1 MKTPSLSSH
10 FTESQ
15 DAQVIGPHFTGTNEI
30 TNPFLDA
37 DNRYPTGAS
46 YIGTSGT
53 SMPSGWTMFNPMYL
67 DASASNFTVHCP
79 TNFMENHKPFK
90 DSEFNAPIQKRVLK
104 LYGGGSSFQSRN
116 EDPDKTYPNA
126 PVTSNVADGTTVD
139 GTTTWGST
147 SLWARTDFGQRSITV
162 PDSATTATMKVY
174 VRVPKDD
181 KFRALNFGG
190 GYLFSTKFN
199 SSTQQTDGT
208 VSYFA
213 VKNSAHSLTL
223 EDNPTAGTASHYN
236 WSGFSHSGIDQF
248 VIRWID
254 NPTISG
260 VYHNSEDL
268 EQFEPITITMTLP
281 SGTGRNIGFALYFA
295 ENHSYMPL
303 TPPDPNPPS
312 GSIEFY
318 QPHLSFS

>member
-15 DAQVIGPHFTGTNEI
+15 DAQVIGPNFTGTNEI

-37 DNRYPTGAS
+37 DNAYPTGNGYIAS
-46 YIGTSGT
+46 TAG
-53 SMPSGWTMFNPMYL
+53 MPSGWVIYNPMYL
-67 DASASNFTVHCP
+67 DASTSNYTVHSP
-79 TNFMENHKPFK
+79 TLFLENHKPFK
-90 DSEFNAPIQKRVLK
+90 DTELSAPIQKRVLK
-104 LYGGGSSFQSRN
+104 LYGGGTSFQSRN
-116 EDPDKTYPNA
+116 QDTDRDYPNP
-126 PVTSNVADGTTVD
+126 PVACNVSDGTTINYLTPSGRPDV
-139 GTTTWGST
+139 WV
-147 SLWARTDFGQRSITV
+147 RTDFGQRSITV

-181 KFRALNFGG
+181 KFRELNFGG
-190 GYLFSTKFN
+190 GYLFSTNFN
-199 SSTQQTDGT
+199 TQTSQTYGT

-213 VKNSAHSLTL
+213 VKNSSHNLAL
-223 EDNPTAGTASHYN
+223 EDNPTSGAQSHYN
-236 WSGFSHSGIDQF
+236 WCGFSHSGTGEF
-248 VIRWID
+248 VTRWID

-260 VYHNSEDL
+260 AYYNSEDY
-268 EQFEPITITMTLP
+268 EQFKPITVTMTLP

-295 ENHSYMPL
+295 ENHSYLPL
-303 TPPDPNPPS
+303 TPPDPNPPT